1 MGAGIAPEAQRLHV
15 VLVEL
20 TLGDIAVIALD
31 LLLGL
36 ELGAEVGG
44 FALAALAVLAGTVFT
59 LVERAPGTAPDILAH
74 PAVYLIFRFCALRH
88 RGSSEE
94 RLEFRERALLCVDFA
109 PSREFCADR
118 LPPSSSGGHGCVKR
132 RTRPRRRARSARL
145 SYARRRPA
153 VKSKFPTTGCVA
165 MPAGLAAMRRTHLKP
180 QILSRF
186 RDPCRS
192 SVLVRR
198 KLSPRGA
205 SCQDFAMQFSH
216 DSLRCSIDLCAAID

>member
-44 FALAALAVLAGTVFT
+44 FALASLAVLAGTVFAF
-59 LVERAPGTAPDILAH
+59 VERAPGTAPDILAH
-74 PAVYLIFRFCALRH
+74 PAVYLILRFCALRH

-94 RLEFRERALLCVDFA
+94 RSSSGNA
-109 PSREFCADR
+109 PSSASTSRLRAKLCADR

-153 VKSKFPTTGCVA
+153 VKSKFPTAGCVA
-165 MPAGLAAMRRTHLKP
+165 TPAGLAAMRRTHLKS

-186 RDPCRS
+186 RDPCRNN
-192 SVLVRR
+192 VLVRR
-198 KLSPRGA
+198 KLSPKGA

>member
-109 PSREFCADR
+109 PSRELCADR

-132 RTRPRRRARSARL
+132 RTRPRKRARSAGL

-153 VKSKFPTTGCVA
+153 VKSKFPAAGCVA
-165 MPAGLAAMRRTHLKP
+165 TLAGLAGMRTTHLNP
-180 QILSRF
+180 PILSLFMDLFREQSSGMTKILPWIGESSRF
-186 RDPCRS
+186 CH
-192 SVLVRR
+192 
-198 KLSPRGA
+198 A
-205 SCQDFAMQFSH
+205 NFT
-216 DSLRCSIDLCAAID
+216 

>member
-1 MGAGIAPEAQRLHV
+1 MGAGIAPESQRLHV

-36 ELGAEVGG
+36 ELRAEVGG

-94 RLEFRERALLCVDFA
+94 KSSSGNAPSSASTSRLRAKSAPTGFHRARAEATGASNDERALEGERA
-109 PSREFCADR
+109 
-118 LPPSSSGGHGCVKR
+118 
-132 RTRPRRRARSARL
+132 RRASLKPGAARL
-145 SYARRRPA
+145 SNRNFRRPDA
-153 VKSKFPTTGCVA
+153 
-165 MPAGLAAMRRTHLKP
+165 
-180 QILSRF
+180 
-186 RDPCRS
+186 
-192 SVLVRR
+192 
-198 KLSPRGA
+198 SPR
-205 SCQDFAMQFSH
+205 
-216 DSLRCSIDLCAAID
+216 LRAWQACVQRI